1 MAQTS
6 AAPTDALGGSQ
17 PVVPASPDQPELE
30 ATLVAPHRSVRQHLA
45 LIWQYRELLHGLVR
59 KELKV
64 RYKGSALGFA
74 WSMLNPATS
83 LAVYY
88 LVFAVFLKSPIPY
101 FAFFL
106 LSGQLAWNL
115 FTASI
120 PAATASIVGNAPL
133 IKKVYFPREVLPL
146 ATIGAAMVHFVLQS
160 IVLLAA
166 LAVFRY
172 DIDWGYLWLVLP
184 AIVTLLLFTA
194 ALGIFLSAVNVYMRD
209 LQHLMEI
216 ALMMWFW
223 VTPILYQYTLISD
236 RLASHGLSWTIRLNP
251 LTSIVLA
258 MQRGI
263 WGRAYGDL
271 DPDTGIRPLI
281 IPDASQW
288 WYLSNLLL
296 VAAASIVLIV
306 GAIKVFDHLEG
317 NFSEE
322 I

>member
-1 MAQTS
+1 MSQTS
-6 AAPTDALGGSQ
+6 AETSDQIGGSSAAP
-17 PVVPASPDQPELE
+17 PVPTEPELA
-30 ATLVAPHRSVRQHLA
+30 ATLVAPHRNVREHLS
-45 LIWQYRELLHGLVR
+45 LIWQYRELLVGLVR

-64 RYKGSALGFA
+64 RYKGSALGFF

-88 LVFAVFLKSPIPY
+88 LVFAVFLQSSIPY

-115 FTASI
+115 FTASV

-146 ATIGAAMVHFVLQS
+146 ATIGAAMVHLFLQS
-160 IVLLAA
+160 LVLFAA

-172 DIDWGYLWLVLP
+172 DVDWAYIWLVIP
-184 AIVTLLLFTA
+184 AVITLLLFTA

-216 ALMMWFW
+216 LLMVWFW
-223 VTPILYQYTLISD
+223 LTPILYQYTLVSD
-236 RLASHGLSWTIRLNP
+236 RLAKRGLPEWLPLLNP
-251 LTSIVLA
+251 LTPIVLN
-258 MQRGI
+258 MQRAI
-263 WGRAYGDL
+263 WGRTHGSAKDGS
-271 DPDTGIRPLI
+271 PLL
-281 IPDASQW
+281 IPDNSQW
-288 WYLSNLLL
+288 WYLGILGV
-296 VAAASIVLIV
+296 VAVVSVGLIY

>member
-6 AAPTDALGGSQ
+6 AAPTDALGG
-17 PVVPASPDQPELE
+17 PPPAPSPDPEQF
-30 ATLVAPHRSVRQHLA
+30 ATLVAPHRSVREHLS

-64 RYKGSALGFA
+64 RYKGSALGFF

-146 ATIGAAMVHFVLQS
+146 ATIGAAMVHFFLQS
-160 IVLLAA
+160 LVLLAA

-172 DIDWGYLWLVLP
+172 DIDWAYIWLAVP

-216 ALMMWFW
+216 ALMVWFW
-223 VTPILYQYTLISD
+223 LTPILYPYTLISD
-236 RLASHGLSWTIRLNP
+236 RLAEHGLSWVARLNP

-258 MQRGI
+258 MQRAI
-263 WGRAYGDL
+263 WGRAYGEVDEV
-271 DPDTGIRPLI
+271 TGLPHLI

-288 WYLSNLLL
+288 WYLGNLAV
-296 VAAASIVLIV
+296 VAGISCVLIV

>member
-1 MAQTS
+1 
-6 AAPTDALGGSQ
+6 
-17 PVVPASPDQPELE
+17 
-30 ATLVAPHRSVRQHLA
+30 
-45 LIWQYRELLHGLVR
+45 
-59 KELKV
+59 
-64 RYKGSALGFA
+64 
-74 WSMLNPATS
+74 MLNPATS

-146 ATIGAAMVHFVLQS
+146 STIGAAMVHFFLQS
-160 IVLLAA
+160 LVLLAA
-166 LAVFRY
+166 LGVARY
-172 DIDWGYLWLVLP
+172 HVDWEYLWLVIP

-194 ALGIFLSAVNVYMRD
+194 ALGIFLAAVNVYMRD

-216 ALMMWFW
+216 ALMVWFW
-223 VTPILYQYTLISD
+223 LTPILYQYTLISD
-236 RLASHGLSWTIRLNP
+236 LLAKHHLAWVPRLNP

-263 WGRAYGDL
+263 WGRAYGSL
-271 DPDTGIRPLI
+271 DPTTGIRPLLL
-281 IPDASQW
+281 PDASPW
-288 WYLSNLLL
+288 WYLANLLI
-296 VAAASIVLIV
+296 VAGASVLLII